1 MRIRPKDIARALV
14 DSVAS
19 STGVAADAACD
30 SAIHLLHQKCPGTT
44 RRAFFKM
51 VEREVLR
58 RGAHSAGMLVVPH
71 EHALKS
77 EHIATHFKEKG
88 KPVHLERMVEPE
100 IIGGA
105 VLLVDHRRID
115 CSIQGAL
122 HALLK
127 ICLQPLD

>member
-1 MRIRPKDIARALV
+1 MRTRPKDIARALV
-14 DSVAS
+14 DSVS
-19 STGVAADAACD
+19 SSAGVAPDVACD
-30 SAIHLLHQKCPGTT
+30 SAIELLHRKCPGTT
-44 RRAFFKM
+44 RRAFFKL
-51 VEREVLR
+51 VEREVQR
-58 RGAHSAGMLVVPH
+58 RGAHSAGMLVVPN
-71 EHALKS
+71 EHALQS
-77 EHIATHFKEKG
+77 EHIATHFKEHG
-88 KPVHLERMVEPE
+88 KSVHFERMVEPE